1 MFRRSGLAGLFPAS
15 SGVEA
20 PPLPTGPSRA
30 KSKSTLGLD
39 MSRILYPTLQ
49 QHPPPE
55 PYPVLVVSLAQI
67 SGISPVIN
75 NDELFD
81 TLSRKLEPWVGEE
94 GEGGYVLVVLAVD
107 DGSSHA
113 GARKWP
119 GVGWWVWKWKS
130 IPRK

>member
-15 SGVEA
+15 SGVDA
-20 PPLPTGPSRA
+20 PPSPTGPSRA

-55 PYPVLVVSLAQI
+55 PYPVLVASLAQI
-67 SGISPVIN
+67 SGISPMIN

-81 TLSRKLEPWVGEE
+81 TLLRKLEPWVGEE
-94 GEGGYVLVVLAVD
+94 GEGGYVLVVLAAD

-119 GVGWWVWKWKS
+119 GVGWWVWKWKR